1 MIFNILKSH
10 YLKILYNYFFLLIET
25 LGVEVI
31 VVQQP
36 VTVTKNNE
44 ENINYISLDKLKEA
58 CEVAENLDETV
69 FLYEVCALLFLIYFL

>member
-1 MIFNILKSH
+1 M
-10 YLKILYNYFFLLIET
+10 YNYFFLLIET